1 MTQQKPIIGCL
12 ALQGAVELHRPH
24 VEACGATFKAV
35 KTPAQFEEVD
45 GFILPGGE
53 STTMLKLIE
62 RFDLWDVLA
71 KQFAKKPV
79 WGICAGSILMAETV
93 LVSLPSSSRWRASS
107 EALAPPLSRGQ
118 ALGSGKDEPQSGSH
132 MDPRRLSVPSERRGD
147 DRPVLQK
154 SFGLLPITV
163 QRNGYGRQIDSHHAL
178 IDGYE
183 VSLIR
188 APVITAVDDSVEVL
202 ARHEDTPIW
211 VKRGAYMAS
220 TFHPELTQDFPSP
233 MHKAFIEIVRS
244 SVQSAS

>member
-118 ALGSGKDEPQSGSH
+118 AWLRLLAMTKIRWSEGYSGLV
-132 MDPRRLSVPSERRGD
+132 RF
-147 DRPVLQK
+147 LQ
-154 SFGLLPITV
+154 IA
-163 QRNGYGRQIDSHHAL
+163 D
-178 IDGYE
+178 
-183 VSLIR
+183 
-188 APVITAVDDSVEVL
+188 L
-202 ARHEDTPIW
+202 AFKW
-211 VKRGAYMAS
+211 G
-220 TFHPELTQDFPSP
+220 
-233 MHKAFIEIVRS
+233 FIFCNIL
-244 SVQSAS
+244 